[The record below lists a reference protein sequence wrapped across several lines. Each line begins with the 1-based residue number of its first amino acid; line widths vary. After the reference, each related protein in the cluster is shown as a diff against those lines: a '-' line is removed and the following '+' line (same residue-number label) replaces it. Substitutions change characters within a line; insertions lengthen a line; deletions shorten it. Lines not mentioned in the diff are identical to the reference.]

1 MTRPATS
8 SALAPLGPPRPWPGT
23 LAWGG
28 DWATDTAHELARLGF
43 VLRDGGY
50 PGHQPGPRLLVAF
63 RPAPALTHFDPEE
76 AVYWIAGAGHG
87 ERRWL
92 RRDTPPPGDGDT
104 PFAWGRIRVADRIPV
119 TNQFLSFGGRLL
131 TAPTTDGTLL
141 AAFVS
146 RAPIVRWAGHS
157 QGTDALTD
165 DIGAFFARIRVPIAY
180 DLDIER
186 RVGAAPPETLYGAF
200 VVYSVRR
207 LAASRRMR
215 QLQPAF
221 GSWID
226 RERARLCRELPA
238 SWAAG
243 TELLDSLE
251 IA

>member
-1 MTRPATS
+1 MSPGVDV
-8 SALAPLGPPRPWPGT
+8 PLMPVGPPRPWPGS

-28 DWATDTAHELARLGF
+28 DWATDTTQELERLGF
-43 VLRDGGY
+43 VLRDGGH
-50 PGHQPGPRLLVAF
+50 PGQQPGPRLLVAF

-76 AVYWIAGAGHG
+76 AVFWVTGKGHG

-92 RRDTPPPGDGDT
+92 RRDDPLPGDGEA
-104 PFAWGRIRVADRIPV
+104 PFAWGRILLSDRIPV

-131 TAPTTDGTLL
+131 TASTSDGTLL

-165 DIGAFFARIRVPIAY
+165 DIGAFFARIRVPVAF
-180 DLDIER
+180 DLDTER
-186 RVGAAPPETLYGAF
+186 RVADASPETLYGAF

-207 LAASRRMR
+207 LAASGRMR
-215 QLQPAF
+215 LVQPSF

-226 RERARLCRELPA
+226 RERARMCRELPA
-238 SWAAG
+238 AWSAG
-243 TELLDSLE
+243 TELLDSLD